1 MISIISILVVY
12 FEKIASFVMET
23 EDIPTYDAEDLIEH
37 QCQPFETLTPYL
49 IKRH

>member
-37 QCQPFETLTPYL
+37 QCQPFETLKPIL
-49 IKRH
+49 